1 MKEVL
6 LKLYSF
12 EELDDR
18 AKQEARNWW
27 RDGVHFSWT
36 DESCQSIY
44 AFVNYFGVKLKDW
57 GVDESTYFYRTD
69 ADNTNFRGMKLADFK
84 RDYTPTGYVLD
95 CCLWENFYDTFKATG
110 DAKQAFFDGLDA
122 GFKAWRDDMAWQ
134 LTDEAVDECL
144 IINDYEFMEDG
155 SRARY

>member
-6 LKLYSF
+6 IKLYSF
-12 EELDDR
+12 DELEDT

-27 RDGVHFSWT
+27 REGDCFSWEN
-36 DESCQSIY
+36 ESRQSIY
-44 AFVNYFGVKLKDW
+44 AFVDYFRVKLKDW
-57 GVDESTYFYRTD
+57 GVDDSTYFYRTD
-69 ADNTNFRGMKLADFK
+69 ADNANFRGMKLAHFA
-84 RDYTPTGYVLD
+84 RDYMPTGYILD
-95 CCLWENFYDTFKATG
+95 SYLWETFYDAFKASG
-110 DAKQAFFDGLDA
+110 DAKQAFYDGLDA

-134 LTDEAVDECL
+134 LSDEAIDECL